1 MKKLLGLL
9 FAVVILAT
17 CSCGMSES
25 KHNELHK
32 NQSLEY
38 EVFYET
44 DSVVVGYEYAFLYN
58 DSIAMIYKVF
68 NPKYLGLSSEDGN
81 FVYADTSDL
90 ATLRGYWLCVQQLD
104 RGVPRMP
111 SMSNEIK
118 FTIKPDWLG
127 FIKWRDGK

>member
-17 CSCGMSES
+17 CSCGTNKTESEYI
-25 KHNELHK
+25 ELCK
-32 NQSLEY
+32 
-38 EVFYET
+38 T
-44 DSVVVGYEYAFLYN
+44 DSVVVGFEYAFLYN

-90 ATLRGYWLCVQQLD
+90 ATIRGYWLCVQQLD